1 MRDHPTVEITEKTEE
16 SRLQWSCTVLN
27 EHYQT
32 VQEDEMATF
41 IAYYRVSTTKQ
52 GRSGLG
58 VEAQQAAVERYLNGG
73 PTARKG
79 PSPRSPPGSNGPGPS
94 GSH

>member
-1 MRDHPTVEITEKTEE
+1 VV
-16 SRLQWSCTVLN
+16 SNGQ
-27 EHYQT
+27 
-32 VQEDEMATF
+32 F

-79 PSPRSPPGSNGPGPS
+79 PSPRSPPGSNESGFPAKRWRGAGGPS
-94 GSH
+94 YPLLRLAAPASPAATVAR